1 MIVRQSEDGGK
12 VQPCRRARSAAL
24 AAAWPTRRAR
34 ARSLALP
41 HSPPPRVC
49 RSVCSPLCSP
59 SSTSVASNAGYC
71 TTTSSPLALLA
82 RRRRRHRHRLTE
94 TETRHVHDRQA
105 EHCRRRCRL
114 GLSGARALARRHSV
128 PAPASTLT
136 RRHGGGSSPARF
148 RRVRSSASST
158 SYFTLQSC
166 VRCGGRFNHF
176 TPFSACATTRT
187 RLLSLSHHP
196 SPCPIWHPLEPQA
209 DADGQR
215 PQHTS
220 SSSSSSLSLPLS
232 FSRTSEAGGGP
243 SLERPISQN
252 RYEDGRGRGRGR
264 EG

>member
-1 MIVRQSEDGGK
+1 MPPRAVGGTR
-12 VQPCRRARSAAL
+12 CRLADSAS
-24 AAAWPTRRAR
+24 
-34 ARSLALP
+34 ARSLARSLSLTPP
-41 HSPPPRVC
+41 HLECVDPSVRRCAPPPRRRWRQTPAIVQQH
-49 RSVCSPLCSP
+49 PPPWP
-59 SSTSVASNAGYC
+59 SSPGA
-71 TTTSSPLALLA
+71 ALLLFW
-82 RRRRRHRHRLTE
+82 RRRRHRHRLTE

-220 SSSSSSLSLPLS
+220 SSSSSLSLPLS

>member
-1 MIVRQSEDGGK
+1 MEGRYS
-12 VQPCRRARSAAL
+12 RAA
-24 AAAWPTRRAR
+24 
-34 ARSLALP
+34 ARSLRHSLPLGRLGERALARSLSLTPP
-41 HSPPPRVC
+41 HLECVDPSVRRCAPPPRRRWRQTPAIVQQH
-49 RSVCSPLCSP
+49 PPPWP
-59 SSTSVASNAGYC
+59 SSPGA
-71 TTTSSPLALLA
+71 ALLLFW
-82 RRRRRHRHRLTE
+82 RRHRHRLTE

-220 SSSSSSLSLPLS
+220 SSSSLSLPLS